1 MQRFE
6 TVGASSDSRLAQSHV
21 NAPYSLLEAGIA
33 NLKTDTYMR
42 QFTGPRLLGKERRQE
57 MQRFET
63 DEADA
68 ADSLVQS
75 LRFALQY

>member
-1 MQRFE
+1 M
-6 TVGASSDSRLAQSHV
+6 
-21 NAPYSLLEAGIA
+21 PEAGIA

-42 QFTGPRLLGKERRQE
+42 QFTDPRLLGEERRQE

-68 ADSLVQS
+68 ADILVQS